1 MARHGRP
8 GMRRGVLMS
17 CRRGALGTD
26 GQGTMG
32 AGCVFRVGQTT
43 SNRGGQDGLRVQ
55 ASHLDARAL
64 QRGGVC
70 VRSEKKN
77 QQMGAGCAGVHALA
91 QPKIEKPFLYFK
103 PTTSLLRITVHMWLY
118 MHQ

>member
-1 MARHGRP
+1 VARHERP
-8 GMRRGVLMS
+8 GMRRGVPMS

-70 VRSEKKN
+70 VRSEKKKSAY
-77 QQMGAGCAGVHALA
+77 GSRLGGRPCASTA
-91 QPKIEKPFLYFK
+91 KNRKTFSIF
-103 PTTSLLRITVHMWLY
+103 
-118 MHQ
+118 